1 MMTALMIYWRRD
13 MHDGVKAFA
22 GGDDHC
28 LVTIFGV
35 PVQAY
40 TSRGVLHMVCGILD
54 YEAMQ

>member
-1 MMTALMIYWRRD
+1 MTALMIYWRRD
-13 MHDGVKAFA
+13 MYDGVKAFA